1 MDLEM
6 NIKSEVKWDKDND
19 RVNLKKDTNEL
30 IYETE
35 RDSQTLKMNLW
46 LPKGKG

>member
-19 RVNLKKDTNEL
+19 HVNLKKDTNEL

>member
-46 LPKGKG
+46 LPQGKG

>member
-1 MDLEM
+1 M